1 MGNCM
6 YPATAAAA
14 LDALPTPTPVLDEK
28 DKIIANLKLDFMRQK
43 LELEQK
49 CQGLELKCRRL
60 TMELERSEDDY
71 REQVAVSTELK
82 AQLWLLKSEAIPR
95 MRELAFL
102 RCSRSWENE

>member
-6 YPATAAAA
+6 SPATAAPAPEA
-14 LDALPTPTPVLDEK
+14 VPTPTPVPDEK
-28 DKIIANLKLDFMRQK
+28 DETIANLKLDLMRQK

-60 TMELERSEDDY
+60 TMELERSEDEY
-71 REQVAVSTELK
+71 RKQVAVSTEVK
-82 AQLWLLKSEAIPR
+82 AQVWLLKSEAIPR

-102 RCSRSWENE
+102 RSARS